1 MKAADVQRLE
11 ALGLVSGAERMAG
24 RSSSLPALGAAGVL
38 VGGLS
43 VAADVRPDELLGP
56 LCQRIGAQRLRVL
69 DARTA
74 PPELLV
80 RVGEREE
87 RWPVEDVAA
96 LVSALNRCY
105 REAPAVRAI
114 AALGDWDDARQLWCI
129 PKSALGV
136 LLGEGLL
143 EAENSAALSAL
154 VLD

>member
-1 MKAADVQRLE
+1 MKAIDVQRLE

-24 RSSSLPALGAAGVL
+24 SRPSLPALCAAGVL
-38 VGGLS
+38 AGGLS

-56 LCQRIGAQRLRVL
+56 LCQRIGARWLRVL

-80 RVGEREE
+80 RLGEREE
-87 RWPVEDVAA
+87 RWTVEDVAA
-96 LVSALNRCY
+96 LVRALNRCY

-114 AALGDWDDARQLWCI
+114 AVLGDWDDARQLWCM

-143 EAENSAALSAL
+143 EAENSAELSAL